1 MIIYNIKNK
10 TIIILLNFEHVYTII
25 LLTIYNKFLTI
36 GYTGITYKSFVPPP
50 KAYKSWSSTNKS
62 RVTKIDINGPFTVL
76 TVLVFISTR
85 PYINGS

>member
-50 KAYKSWSSTNKS
+50 KAYKS
-62 RVTKIDINGPFTVL
+62 
-76 TVLVFISTR
+76 
-85 PYINGS
+85 